1 MTNSENIV
9 GEKWDR
15 CITDTGIKTV
25 SGLGLGIVASLLL
38 FKRKSW
44 PMIFGTGAG
53 FGMGYNNCQHDFKSP
68 VVMRAFQIREKQK

>member
-1 MTNSENIV
+1 MTRAEDIV

-44 PMIFGTGAG
+44 PVVFGAGAG
-53 FGMGYNNCQHDFKSP
+53 FGKYSSAVFKLPSESSFT
-68 VVMRAFQIREKQK
+68 VR